1 MHKFCSYE
9 TDEVFATHW
18 ILLPEKPRNQ
28 YDMSLHLTEIERVKT
43 ISKEDFYNN
52 YVRKQKP
59 LVIEQLTVDWP
70 AYEKWKFAYM
80 KSMAGDQTV
89 PLYDDRP
96 VSHKDGFN
104 QAHARMKMSDYIDLL
119 ESKPTN
125 YRIFLYN
132 LMKQVPKLREDFQ
145 WPDIGLKLV
154 KQLPMLF
161 FGGENSRVFMH
172 YDIDYSNILHFHFQG
187 TKQCILFAPSETPYL
202 YKVPHALISRED
214 IDFDHPD
221 FDKWP
226 ALERAQGLICNLKH
240 GEMLYMPE
248 GYWHYMKYLTPGF
261 SMSLRAFPRKIGN
274 IGKAIYNIFVMRHF
288 DNFMRRYK
296 GQQWID
302 YKNEKAIEN
311 THKNLQL
318 FERERRMSA

>member
-1 MHKFCSYE
+1 MTLQLS
-9 TDEVFATHW
+9 
-18 ILLPEKPRNQ
+18 
-28 YDMSLHLTEIERVKT
+28 EIERVKT
-43 ISKEDFYNN
+43 ISKEDFYKN

-59 LVIEQLTVDWP
+59 LVIEQLTHDWP
-70 AYEKWKFAYM
+70 AYSKWKLHYIKEIAAD
-80 KSMAGDQTV
+80 KIV

-104 QAHARMKMSDYIDLL
+104 EAHAKMRMGDYIDLL
-119 ESKPTN
+119 LKEPTN

-132 LMKQVPKLREDFQ
+132 LIKEVPALFNDFK

-172 YDIDYSNILHFHFQG
+172 YDIDYSNILHFHFHG
-187 TKQCILFAPSETPYL
+187 KKRCVLFAPSQTPYL

-214 IDFDHPD
+214 IDFDDPD
-221 FDKWP
+221 FEKWP
-226 ALERAQGLICNLKH
+226 ALKKAKGLVAELNH

-261 SMSLRAFPRKIGN
+261 SMSLRAFPRKFSN
-274 IGKAIYNIFVMRHF
+274 LSKAAYNVFIMRNY
-288 DNFMRRYK
+288 DNLMRKWK
-296 GQQWID
+296 GQKWID
-302 YKNEKAIEN
+302 YKNNEAV
-311 THKNLQL
+311 
-318 FERERRMSA
+318 RRTNKHLIN